1 MDQRREYHISRI
13 IETKYPE
20 FSLPEDKL
28 KVLVTKWEIV
38 KQKVTVLE
46 ERIWEVG
53 RHVRK
58 DGKLGNLL
66 LWLHEAEALL
76 NYYETDESW
85 VCEVPAKFLLRQH
98 ETFFKDLDEHC
109 KGLDAILQ
117 SGADEEV
124 SVDASLLKEV
134 DSRIK
139 AVQDKSADRLL
150 RLAYENSRTKILGLL
165 DAGRK
170 QLNIQPVK
178 YTSQAHV
185 EKALR
190 EYTMFF
196 VDKNFLKKCKK
207 IPTKSPRSF

>member
-1 MDQRREYHISRI
+1 MPARTRHERAAESEPSKPLVDRLGCTGGFSCILFFYQQKQIQIFRQQIQRREYHISRI

-98 ETFFKDLDEHC
+98 E
-109 KGLDAILQ
+109 
-117 SGADEEV
+117 V
-124 SVDASLLKEV
+124 SV
-134 DSRIK
+134 
-139 AVQDKSADRLL
+139 
-150 RLAYENSRTKILGLL
+150 G
-165 DAGRK
+165 
-170 QLNIQPVK
+170 
-178 YTSQAHV
+178 
-185 EKALR
+185 
-190 EYTMFF
+190 F
-196 VDKNFLKKCKK
+196 V
-207 IPTKSPRSF
+207 

>member
-1 MDQRREYHISRI
+1 MLTFGPPPLPHQWVFFLVQSRHIEFVFFQQKQIQIFRQQIQRREYHISRI

-20 FSLPEDKL
+20 FALPEDKL

-98 ETFFKDLDEHC
+98 E
-109 KGLDAILQ
+109 
-117 SGADEEV
+117 V
-124 SVDASLLKEV
+124 SVSFVYKARFRVRK
-134 DSRIK
+134 DSGQ
-139 AVQDKSADRLL
+139 V
-150 RLAYENSRTKILGLL
+150 
-165 DAGRK
+165 
-170 QLNIQPVK
+170 
-178 YTSQAHV
+178 
-185 EKALR
+185 
-190 EYTMFF
+190 
-196 VDKNFLKKCKK
+196 FL
-207 IPTKSPRSF
+207 

>member
-1 MDQRREYHISRI
+1 MAALVDFHVYFFSYQQKQIQIFRQQIQRREYHISRI

-98 ETFFKDLDEHC
+98 EVRRSNSTNHFFL
-109 KGLDAILQ
+109 
-117 SGADEEV
+117 
-124 SVDASLLKEV
+124 SVFGV
-134 DSRIK
+134 
-139 AVQDKSADRLL
+139 V
-150 RLAYENSRTKILGLL
+150 
-165 DAGRK
+165 
-170 QLNIQPVK
+170 
-178 YTSQAHV
+178 
-185 EKALR
+185 
-190 EYTMFF
+190 
-196 VDKNFLKKCKK
+196 
-207 IPTKSPRSF
+207 

>member
-1 MDQRREYHISRI
+1 MWFVFFQQKQIQIFRQQIQRREYHISRI

-58 DGKLGNLL
+58 DGTLGNLL

-98 ETFFKDLDEHC
+98 E
-109 KGLDAILQ
+109 
-117 SGADEEV
+117 V
-124 SVDASLLKEV
+124 SVGFCSKNIFFSFGQRFRLYSNTVLVVGYLLFVKDALIIFCDYQVILKSHKIIV
-134 DSRIK
+134 SR
-139 AVQDKSADRLL
+139 A
-150 RLAYENSRTKILGLL
+150 E
-165 DAGRK
+165 
-170 QLNIQPVK
+170 
-178 YTSQAHV
+178 
-185 EKALR
+185 
-190 EYTMFF
+190 
-196 VDKNFLKKCKK
+196 
-207 IPTKSPRSF
+207 